1 MAAPNY
7 GGTKN
12 NLNLK
17 YQLMKTKILYMLTTL
32 VIITVYGCEKQN
44 MPVALELQNPRT
56 YDEQYF
62 KNLRAYKASDHQV
75 FYGWFA
81 AYANKEGVSAEYK
94 KSASWGEHFAG
105 LPDSLDFCSIW
116 GGIPSLEGNP
126 IAYNEMHKAMT
137 ERGIK
142 MVVPEIVRIEGHK
155 DFPLNDIGIKMYAD
169 ALVKAVK
176 DNDLDG
182 IDLDY
187 EPEGDWI
194 QGANFTKM
202 VMLIGKEFGPKSADP
217 SKYLIIDY
225 YTQIPEAAVE
235 PYINYLVNQ
244 SYTQGVTSTSAS
256 FLQRRYNLVAD
267 WCPANKFIVTENLG
281 EWWETGGSP
290 FTEADGN
297 TLTNNGIRMHS
308 LEGMARW
315 NPTQGK
321 KAGWGGFYF
330 GRDYNTGITPYS
342 YVRRSIQIV
351 NPAVR

>member
-1 MAAPNY
+1 
-7 GGTKN
+7 
-12 NLNLK
+12 
-17 YQLMKTKILYMLTTL
+17 MKTRILFMMTILII
-32 VIITVYGCEKQN
+32 VIISGCEKQN
-44 MPVALELQNPRT
+44 MPAPLELQKPRT
-56 YDEQYF
+56 YDDQYY

-81 AYANKEGVSAEYK
+81 AYSNKEGVVAEYK

-105 LPDSLDFCSIW
+105 LPDSIDFCSMW
-116 GGIPSLEGNP
+116 GGIPSLKKDDPYSTYNP
-126 IAYNEMHKAMT
+126 IAYEEMRSAMSV
-137 ERGIK
+137 RGIK
-142 MVVPEIVRIEGHK
+142 MVIPEITRIEKYK
-155 DFPLNDIGIKMYAD
+155 DFPKNDEGIKMYAD
-169 ALVKAVK
+169 YLIKMVK
-176 DNDLDG
+176 DHDLDG
-182 IDLDY
+182 LDLDY

-202 VMLIGKEFGPKSADP
+202 VMLIAKEFGPKSSDP

-244 SYTQGVTSTSAS
+244 AYTQGTTTTSGG
-256 FLQRRYNLVAD
+256 FLQGRYNQVAN
-267 WCPANKFIVTENLG
+267 WCPSNKFIVTENLG

-297 TLTNNGIRMHS
+297 TLGSTGLRMHS

-330 GRDYNTGITPYS
+330 GRDYNTGNTPYS

-351 NPAVR
+351 NPAIR